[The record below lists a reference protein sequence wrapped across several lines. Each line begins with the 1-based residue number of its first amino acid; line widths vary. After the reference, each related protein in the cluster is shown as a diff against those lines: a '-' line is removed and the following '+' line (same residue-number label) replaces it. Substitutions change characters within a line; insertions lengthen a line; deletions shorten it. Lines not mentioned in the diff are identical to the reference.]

1 MYKVLPVPKKISEKS
16 AKKIS
21 FKALKTSYKSCS
33 QELTEN
39 IERII
44 RIKFAKYDITV
55 SGPADRSSD
64 KKESNGRHKQILEL
78 SFNCTLDGHKDEIS
92 PEDDELF
99 KTQGYVIDLKDGC
112 AEIYFEELRGA
123 IYAIS
128 TLKQLFYEK
137 SGDQRVFVNEV
148 FILDY
153 PEIEQRALATSGPAW
168 YAGYGRVGFDM
179 QLWGFEQWKEFL
191 ELCSDYKITQLNMCM
206 YGYWPF
212 ELEEYPETVFK
223 DFRMKVWNRESSN
236 WIDIK
241 YTHPN
246 LVKPFLGELITY
258 AHSLGIDIFAYIGL
272 NSYNGGY
279 SNVHVD
285 KRMKL
290 PEGTKFIND
299 FDTLCL
305 SDESTIKY
313 LKTCV
318 RKITGLGFDG
328 IIFEE
333 SEESY
338 WFCNCEKCKE
348 QYSDTTKSAA
358 EAKHKANYK
367 LLSLLYKEIKKVNP
381 ACNVGLRAWREE
393 PLEKDIE
400 YLKKCRESIPD
411 DVNLYWA
418 PGLYVKESEFEKWVS
433 VFGRDRIC
441 ARDTEANAISAC
453 TGRLVKIFKTNILRP
468 DDETNQQHINN
479 DMRQHKGSAA
489 MKVKGINGYMFEF
502 YGFFMFF
509 LLHANYGWDSRLEEK
524 EFYDYAMESVF
535 GAELKN
541 DVLYVLE
548 NLFVIHESQIN
559 LFTSEFPFMRNKVD
573 KKDVPVIKSAIKKWG
588 EIEEKILDIMEI
600 IKEDKKLDIYYRH
613 FEKIENSH
621 SRCGEIY
628 QMCLNAISYDN
639 AANEEDRLKYLK
651 LIDYY
656 NERDFDIAKELFFDI
671 GIIDASGIR
680 DSMFPYHEIK
690 RVINNLLHPESRDEK
705 QIYLGV
711 EALGWLWL

>member
-1 MYKVLPVPKKISEKS
+1 MYKILPVPKIIRNNKVLKETFFKSIKTVFNSCDGPLIEKIQKITNIKFTKYSIPINEQASKPGDAT
-16 AKKIS
+16 AKDKEGVFTIS
-21 FKALKTSYKSCS
+21 FNDTL
-33 QELTEN
+33 N
-39 IERII
+39 
-44 RIKFAKYDITV
+44 KYM
-55 SGPADRSSD
+55 D
-64 KKESNGRHKQILEL
+64 KIPQDWMH
-78 SFNCTLDGHKDEIS
+78 
-92 PEDDELF
+92 LF
-99 KTQGYVIDLKDGC
+99 KKQGYAIDIKDNR
-112 AEIYFEELRGA
+112 AEIYFQDFRGA
-123 IYAIS
+123 IYALS
-128 TLKQLFYEK
+128 TLKQLIYEGGK
-137 SGDQRVFVNEV
+137 EGYWNINEV
-148 FILDY
+148 FIIDY
-153 PEIEQRALATSGPAW
+153 PEIEIRCLATSGPTW

-191 ELCSDYKITQLNMCM
+191 EFCSDYKITQLNMCM

-223 DFRMKVWNRESSN
+223 DFKMKVWNRESCN
-236 WIDIK
+236 WIDIN

-246 LVKPFLGELITY
+246 LIKPFLGELLEY
-258 AHSLGIDIFAYIGL
+258 AHGLGIDIFAYIGL

-279 SNVHVD
+279 SNVHIN

-290 PEGTKFIND
+290 PPDSKFIND

-305 SDESTIKY
+305 SDDSTIEY
-313 LKTCV
+313 LKACV
-318 RKITGLGFDG
+318 RKIAAIGFDG

-338 WFCNCEKCKE
+338 WFCNCNKCKK
-348 QYSDTTKSAA
+348 QYLDATRSTA

-367 LLSLLYKEIKKVNP
+367 LLSVLYSEIKKVNP
-381 ACNVGLRAWREE
+381 GCDIGLRAWREA

-400 YLKKCRESIPD
+400 YLKKCKESIPD

-418 PGLYVKESEFEKWVS
+418 PGLYVKESEFAKWVS

-468 DDETNQQHINN
+468 DDETNQQHLNN

-489 MKVKGINGYMFEF
+489 MRVKGINGYMFEF

-509 LLHANYGWDSRLEEK
+509 FLHANYGWDSRLTEE

-535 GAELKN
+535 GEKLKE
-541 DVLYVLE
+541 DVLYVLK
-548 NLFVIHESQIN
+548 NMFIIHESQIN
-559 LFTSEFPFMRNKVD
+559 LFTSEFPFMRNKVE
-573 KKDVPVIKSAIKKWG
+573 KKDVPVIEEAVIKWDKVML
-588 EIEEKILDIMEI
+588 KILGI
-600 IKEDKKLDIYYRH
+600 IKEIKNDKKLDIYYRH
-613 FEKIENSH
+613 FKKIENSH
-621 SRCGEIY
+621 SRCREIY
-628 QMCLNAISYDN
+628 QMCLNAINYDN
-639 AANEEDRLKYLK
+639 SANKEERIKYLK

-656 NERDFDIAKELFFDI
+656 NERDFDIVKELFFDI

-690 RVINNLLHPESRDEK
+690 RVINNILEPGKKDDK